1 MKVVKKTVFV
11 ASDGVEFNTKKACV
25 EHEQIIEIVGFLY
38 EDPTIDWRDCDAN
51 RVVQRILEGYTVVPR
66 KDKT

>member
-1 MKVVKKTVFV
+1 MKIVKKTVFV
-11 ASDGVEFNTKKACV
+11 ASDGQEFDKKEECV

-38 EDPTIDWRDCDAN
+38 KDPTIDWRDCDAN
-51 RVVQRILEGYTVVPR
+51 HVVERILEGYDVVPR

>member
-1 MKVVKKTVFV
+1 MRVIRKTVFM
-11 ASDGVEFNTKKACV
+11 APDGQEFDKRETCV
-25 EHEQIIEIVGFLY
+25 KHEQIIDIVGFLY

-51 RVVQRILEGYTVVPR
+51 RVVERLLEGYIVVPR